1 MTKDKVDDD
10 IAVQL
15 DEFDELISSGVI
27 CISSD
32 SESDI
37 GDVVDIDNIIDID
50 LESLPSSPILETKR
64 KSLDTED
71 KPRDEPAHKRQA
83 TVELPF
89 PDGAVRLTRME
100 GEKENLA
107 EAMTLSDILQKSR
120 LRKALLS
127 TYVLD
132 LDWLLR
138 HFDSSTKLVIVKS
151 YDPKVEQ
158 RGVYQSEGGRITL
171 VNPEFANQGYPMM
184 HSKIMLLFYDDYMRF
199 VVSSANLFD
208 IDWTVLQN
216 IVFIQDMPYTSVAV
230 SGGFTEELAG
240 SLRDISVPEAVVEQ
254 LKFVDFSRVKI
265 HIVTS
270 VPTAVGRGQFHM
282 DSYGLDRLS
291 KVAKMMR
298 NPELNESEA
307 YDMTLFCYGSSMGR
321 LTSAYLRNFYSHA
334 MGSTPASIQNS
345 SGLSPLDMERN
356 VKVGFH
362 TQAQG
367 LSNVN
372 GSTPRQCIKFKADFY
387 SDPSFPQYALHRVE
401 SKVANTLI
409 HAKVI
414 LARSNATENGQ
425 RKPGERGWIYLG
437 SHNFTP
443 GAWGYVRT
451 PDKRCHVNNYEY
463 GVILLNV
470 HFESMFGRDTVT
482 WNGTKLPLPFRLAWP
497 EYEKGEVPL
506 LSE

>member
-1 MTKDKVDDD
+1 MVG
-10 IAVQL
+10 Q
-15 DEFDELISSGVI
+15 
-27 CISSD
+27 
-32 SESDI
+32 
-37 GDVVDIDNIIDID
+37 
-50 LESLPSSPILETKR
+50 
-64 KSLDTED
+64 
-71 KPRDEPAHKRQA
+71 
-83 TVELPF
+83 
-89 PDGAVRLTRME
+89 
-100 GEKENLA
+100 KENLA
-107 EAMTLSDILQKSR
+107 EAMTLSDILQKGK

-171 VNPEFANQGYPMM
+171 VNPEFTNQTYPMM
-184 HSKIMLLFYDDYMRF
+184 HSKVMLLFYDDYVRF

-216 IVFIQDMPYTSVAV
+216 IVFIQDMPYTSEAV
-230 SGGFTEELAG
+230 LSGFAEELAG
-240 SLRDISVPEAVVEQ
+240 SLRDISVPEVVVER
-254 LKFVDFSRVKI
+254 LNFVDCSRVKV

-270 VPTAVGRGQFHM
+270 VPTAAGRSQFHA

-298 NPELNESEA
+298 DPELDESES
-307 YDMTLFCYGSSMGR
+307 YDTKLYCYGSSMGR
-321 LTSAYLRNFYSHA
+321 LTSAYLRNFYARA
-334 MGSTPASIQNS
+334 MGSTPVNIQS
-345 SGLSPLDMERN
+345 SGGLSTSDMERN

-367 LSNVN
+367 LGNVH

-387 SDPSFPQYALHRVE
+387 SNPPFPRYALHRVE

-414 LARSNATENGQ
+414 LARSNATNKGQ
-425 RKPGERGWIYLG
+425 RKPGECGWIYLG

-443 GAWGYVRT
+443 GAWGHVQRG
-451 PDKRCHVNNYEY
+451 PDKRCNINNYEF
-463 GVILLNV
+463 GVILPSV

-482 WNGTKLPLPFRLAWP
+482 WNGTR
-497 EYEKGEVPL
+497 
-506 LSE
+506 

>member
-1 MTKDKVDDD
+1 MASDKADGE
-10 IAVQL
+10 IAAQL
-15 DEFDELISSGVI
+15 DEFDELISSGAI

-32 SESDI
+32 SESEVD
-37 GDVVDIDNIIDID
+37 DVIDLDNID
-50 LESLPSSPILETKR
+50 LESLPPSPVIGAKR
-64 KSLDTED
+64 KSTST
-71 KPRDEPAHKRQA
+71 DEVPCVESVRQRRA

-89 PDGAVRLTRME
+89 PDGAVRLTRMV
-100 GEKENLA
+100 GQKENLA
-107 EAMTLSDILQKSR
+107 EAMTLSDILQKGK

-158 RGVYQSEGGRITL
+158 RGVHQSEGGRITL
-171 VNPEFANQGYPMM
+171 VNPEFTNQTYPMM
-184 HSKIMLLFYDDYMRF
+184 HSKVMLLFYDDYVRF

-216 IVFIQDMPYTSVAV
+216 IVFIQDMPYTSEAV
-230 SGGFTEELAG
+230 SSGFAEELAG
-240 SLRDISVPEAVVEQ
+240 SLRDISVPEAVVER
-254 LKFVDFSRVKI
+254 LNFVDCSRVKV

-270 VPTAVGRGQFHM
+270 VPTAAGRSQFHA

-298 NPELNESEA
+298 DPELDESES
-307 YDMTLFCYGSSMGR
+307 YDTKLYCYGSSMGR
-321 LTSAYLRNFYSHA
+321 LTSAYLRNFYARA
-334 MGSTPASIQNS
+334 MGSTPVNIQS
-345 SGLSPLDMERN
+345 SGGLSTSDMERN

-367 LSNVN
+367 LGNVH

-387 SDPSFPQYALHRVE
+387 SNPPFPRYALHRVE

-414 LARSNATENGQ
+414 LARSNATNKGQ

-443 GAWGYVRT
+443 GAWGHVQRG
-451 PDKRCHVNNYEY
+451 PDKRCNINNYEF
-463 GVILLNV
+463 GVILPSV

-482 WNGTKLPLPFRLAWP
+482 WNGTRVPLPFRLAWS
-497 EYEKGEVPL
+497 EYEKGDIPL